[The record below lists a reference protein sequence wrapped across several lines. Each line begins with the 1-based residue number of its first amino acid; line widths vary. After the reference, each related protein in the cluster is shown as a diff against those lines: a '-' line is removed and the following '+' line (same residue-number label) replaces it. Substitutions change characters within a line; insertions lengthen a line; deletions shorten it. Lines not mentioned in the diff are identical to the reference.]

1 MSWPGGSLHNG
12 LLVLHTV
19 LPILLAS
26 SVSSENDIP
35 DHCDVCR
42 IVASGFLKGLKKTEA
57 SHFAGGNTDWEDKH
71 LGKYAESETRF
82 IEILEMACPEKYDHP
97 GMSVKKTEAKC
108 HSMIEQQEE
117 LLEKWFYRLRISIP
131 DLFQWLC
138 IDQMKVCCPRNR
150 FGPECTSCPGDTS
163 RPCFGNG
170 ACHGSG
176 TRFGTGKCVCHA
188 GYQGKLCRKC
198 AHNYYAVHENQ
209 THSVTMLVKAVVKR
223 VVPTAA
229 RIASLV
235 GVWFPAKD
243 VKVILF
249 LFLLAYRWKIVT
261 PIGNTQLTE
270 LDFVWAY
277 RSSPKQSQRILV
289 LQNDIDECE
298 SSPCSAS
305 TFERC
310 ENTPGSYKCECV
322 EAFRR
327 EDGICIPDPDVIM
340 NDPRY
345 SQDRSSVGVTS
356 NDMKQLRPDVVDEF
370 IISIKRKLSY
380 QARDVYDLIIAIIAE
395 NDMYNHDELC
405 VT

>member
-209 THSVTMLVKAVVKR
+209 THVSCAQCHDACKGGCQKGGPDGCKDCQPGWRM
-223 VVPTAA
+223 VP
-229 RIASLV
+229 
-235 GVWFPAKD
+235 GK
-243 VKVILF
+243 
-249 LFLLAYRWKIVT
+249 
-261 PIGNTQLTE
+261 GCE
-270 LDFVWAY
+270 
-277 RSSPKQSQRILV
+277 
-289 LQNDIDECE
+289 DIDECE

-327 EDGICIPDPDVIM
+327 EDGICIPDPDARASPKPVLFGM
-340 NDPRY
+340 RAQDVLRFAAY
-345 SQDRSSVGVTS
+345 SGLVLSFLLIL
-356 NDMKQLRPDVVDEF
+356 LRPNPGLIVLF
-370 IISIKRKLSY
+370 LFTLFL
-380 QARDVYDLIIAIIAE
+380 VYLIEKGYVADYLVNLFTSEYKKASK
-395 NDMYNHDELC
+395 EL
-405 VT
+405 